1 MRGRTDC
8 ACQILKQSCDMSA
21 LSAHTLTCVSLRR
34 RYHQPMRALLQ
45 TFSWQE
51 LRHHPWRNAAAVV
64 AVMLG
69 VALAFSVHLINA
81 SALSEFSQAV
91 RAVNGQPD
99 LELRAAQ
106 GSFDEALYERV
117 ANDPQVEMASPV
129 LEISSHA
136 LALNGDS
143 TKRQP
148 LRIVGIDA
156 LAVASVA
163 PALMPVPFAAPAA
176 SQPGQSDEPGRQPE
190 AGRFAI
196 FAPNTVFLNPAAR
209 QLFSARALQLQ
220 DGLQLRRV
228 TVAGS
233 VSAGG
238 GPLAV
243 MDIGAAQE
251 LFGRS
256 GQLSRIDVRLK
267 PGSDMGRFVAALQL
281 PPGISANAPGDAA
294 ERISNLSRA
303 YRVNLTVLALV
314 ALFTGAFLVFSVLSL
329 SVAKRA
335 QQFALL
341 GVLGLTGRE
350 RLQLVLIESLA
361 LGLVGSVAG
370 VALGSALAALALR
383 LLGGDLGG
391 GYFAGVAPTLQWS
404 GAAALTYG
412 ALGVAAAGVGGW
424 WPARAAQKLPPA
436 QTLKGLGLAGSGGA
450 GGWLSL
456 ALIAAGALLAL
467 LPPVFGIPLAAYFS
481 VGLLL
486 VGGITGLPWLIT
498 LLYDRLSPWVAHR
511 LLPLLA
517 VERAR
522 RVRTSAAV
530 AISGV
535 VASLS
540 LAVAL
545 TVMVASF
552 RDSVTH
558 WLDVVLPADLYVRS
572 TLGASSS
579 DAGYFSPEFVQA
591 AARLSGVARVST
603 LRSAPLLLDA
613 GKPAITL
620 MSRPLDDPASAL
632 PLIAAPLPV
641 PPGHVGI
648 YVSEAMVDL
657 YGARP
662 GSVFAPL
669 AQAFGALAQTQ
680 SAPILPAAPA
690 APTAPAASATPQFY
704 VAGVWRD
711 YARQFGAI
719 ALAQRD
725 FERLTGDQRV
735 SDLALWL
742 NDTADDAQVQQA
754 LRALAD
760 AQASGGGA
768 LLEMASVSQIRTK
781 SLQIFDRS
789 FAVTYW
795 LQGVA
800 IAIGLFGVAASF
812 SAQVLARRKEFGLL
826 AHLGLSRQQILTVVA
841 GEGAAWTV
849 IGAVAGLALGLA
861 VSTVLVHV
869 VNPQSFHWTMD
880 LRVPWARL
888 LLLCAAVVAAGTLT
902 AWLAGRAAAGRD
914 AVLAVKE
921 DW

>member
-1 MRGRTDC
+1 
-8 ACQILKQSCDMSA
+8 
-21 LSAHTLTCVSLRR
+21 
-34 RYHQPMRALLQ
+34 MRALLQ

-51 LRHHPWRNAAAVV
+51 LRHHPWRSVAAVV

-69 VALAFSVHLINA
+69 VALAFSVHLINN

-99 LELRAAQ
+99 LELRAVQ
-106 GSFDEALYERV
+106 GSFDEALYARV
-117 ANDPQVEMASPV
+117 ANHPQVAMASPV
-129 LEISSHA
+129 LEISTYA
-136 LALNGDS
+136 LEENGD
-143 TKRQP
+143 KAQRQL
-148 LRIVGIDA
+148 LRIIGVDA

-163 PALMPVPFAAPAA
+163 PGLMPL
-176 SQPGQSDEPGRQPE
+176 PGKDADRM
-190 AGRFAI
+190 AL
-196 FAPNTVFLNPAAR
+196 FAPGMVFLNPAAR
-209 QLFSARALQLQ
+209 RVFTSDRLQLQ
-220 DGLQLRRV
+220 DGLQLRSV
-228 TVAGS
+228 AVAGS
-233 VSAGG
+233 VNAGG

-243 MDIGAAQE
+243 MDIAGAQD
-251 LFGRS
+251 LFGRG
-256 GQLSRIDVRLK
+256 GQLSRIDVRLRA
-267 PGSDMGRFVAALQL
+267 GADTRGFIDTLRL
-281 PPGISANAPGDAA
+281 PAGITASAPGDAA
-294 ERISNLSRA
+294 ERVSNLSRA

-361 LGLVGSVAG
+361 LGGVGSLAG
-370 VALGSALAALALR
+370 LLLGSGLAALALR

-391 GYFAGVAPTLQWS
+391 GYFSGVAPTLQWS
-404 GAAALTYG
+404 TGAALAYG
-412 ALGVAAAGVGGW
+412 TLGVAAAGVGGW

-436 QTLKGLGLAGSGGA
+436 QTLKGLGLAPGA
-450 GGWLSL
+450 GTGRWLSL
-456 ALIAAGALLAL
+456 LLIAAGVGLAL
-467 LPPVFGIPLAAYFS
+467 LPPLFGIALAAYIS
-481 VGLLL
+481 VALLL
-486 VGGITGLPWLIT
+486 VGGITALPWLIS

-522 RVRTSAAV
+522 RVRESAAV
-530 AISGV
+530 AVSGV

-552 RDSVTH
+552 RGSVTS

-572 TLGASSS
+572 TLSASAS
-579 DAGYFSPEFVQA
+579 DAAYFSPTFVQA
-591 AARLSGVARVST
+591 LSGVPGVLRVSS
-603 LRSAPLLLDA
+603 LRTTPLLFDA
-613 GKPAITL
+613 GQPAVMLI
-620 MSRPLDDPASAL
+620 SRPIGNPAKDL
-632 PLIAAPLPV
+632 PLVGNALPV
-641 PPGHVGI
+641 PAGQVGI

-662 GSVFAPL
+662 GSVFLPL
-669 AQAFGALAQTQ
+669 SQAFSAFAKASTTQ
-680 SAPILPAAPA
+680 PATDLIANQP
-690 APTAPAASATPQFY
+690 FY

-719 ALAQRD
+719 TLDQRD
-725 FERLTGDQRV
+725 FERLSGDTRV
-735 SDLALWL
+735 NDLALWL
-742 NDTADDAQVQQA
+742 DGQAPDAEVQQA
-754 LRALAD
+754 IRRLAD
-760 AQASGGGA
+760 QQSGGGA
-768 LLEMASVSQIRTK
+768 LLEMASSRQIRSM
-781 SLQIFDRS
+781 SLKIFDRS

-826 AHLGLSRQQILTVVA
+826 AHLGLTRRQILTVVA

-849 IGAVAGLALGLA
+849 IGAFAGLALGLA
-861 VSTVLVHV
+861 VSTVLVFV

-880 LRVPWARL
+880 LQVPWVRL
-888 LLLCAAVVAAGTLT
+888 GLLCASVVLAGTLT

>member
-1 MRGRTDC
+1 M
-8 ACQILKQSCDMSA
+8 ISLLK
-21 LSAHTLTCVSLRR
+21 
-34 RYHQPMRALLQ
+34 

-51 LRHHPWRNAAAVV
+51 LLHHKWRNAAAMV

-81 SALSEFSQAV
+81 SALAEFSQAV

-99 LELRAAQ
+99 LELRAVQ
-106 GSFDEALYERV
+106 GSFDETVYARV
-117 ANDPQVEMASPV
+117 ATHPQVALASPV
-129 LEISSHA
+129 LELGTYA
-136 LALNGDS
+136 VAADG
-143 TKRQP
+143 KRVA
-148 LRIVGIDA
+148 LRIIGVDV
-156 LAVASVA
+156 LAVAAIA
-163 PALMPVPFAAPAA
+163 PALMPVPSTSAADA
-176 SQPGQSDEPGRQPE
+176 D
-190 AGRFAI
+190 RFAL
-196 FAPNTVFLNPAAR
+196 FAPDAVFLNPAAR
-209 QLFSARALQLQ
+209 QLLAASQLDLQS
-220 DGLQLRRV
+220 GLALRRV
-228 TVAGS
+228 RVAGT

-243 MDIGAAQE
+243 MDIAAAQQ
-251 LFGRS
+251 LFDRIGE
-256 GQLSRIDVRLK
+256 LSRIDVRLK
-267 PGSDMGRFVAALQL
+267 AGSDARRFIDLLQL
-281 PPGISANAPGDAA
+281 PPNITASAPGDAA
-294 ERISNLSRA
+294 ERVSNLSRA

-350 RLQLVLIESLA
+350 RLQLVLIESLV
-361 LGLVGSVAG
+361 LGLA
-370 VALGSALAALALR
+370 GSALGIALGTGLAGLALR

-391 GYFAGVAPTLQWS
+391 GYFAGVAPALQWR
-404 GAAALTYG
+404 GVAALTYG
-412 ALGVAAAGVGGW
+412 ALGVLAAGVGGW

-436 QTLKGLGLAGSGGA
+436 QTLKGLGIATGA
-450 GGWLSL
+450 GTSRWVSIF
-456 ALIAAGALLAL
+456 LIAAGALLAL
-467 LPPVFGIPLAAYFS
+467 LPPLLGIPLAAYLS

-486 VGGITGLPWLIT
+486 VGGITALPWLIA

-511 LLPLLA
+511 LLPMLA

-522 RVRTSAAV
+522 RVRESAAV
-530 AISGV
+530 AVSGV

-558 WLDVVLPADLYVRS
+558 WLDVVLPADLYVR
-572 TLGASSS
+572 TALGTPAS
-579 DAGYFSPEFVQA
+579 DTAYFSPEFVQA
-591 AARLSGVARVST
+591 LARLPGVARVST
-603 LRSAPLLLDA
+603 LRTTQLQLDP
-613 GKPAITL
+613 GQPAVALI
-620 MSRPLDDPASAL
+620 SRPIDDPASTL
-632 PLIAAPLPV
+632 PLVGQSLPV
-641 PPGHVGI
+641 PPGHIGI

-657 YGARP
+657 YGAQP
-662 GSVFAPL
+662 GSIFSPL
-669 AQAFGALAQTQ
+669 SQSFSALAQSGRAQ
-680 SAPILPAAPA
+680 AAPDLIA
-690 APTAPAASATPQFY
+690 NHDPPRFY

-719 ALAQRD
+719 AIAQRD

-735 SDLALWL
+735 NDLALWL
-742 NDTADDAQVQQA
+742 SSDASDAPVQQA
-754 LRALAD
+754 IRRLAE
-760 AQASGGGA
+760 QQSGAGA
-768 LLEMASVSQIRTK
+768 LLDMASVSQIRAT
-781 SLQIFDRS
+781 SLKIFDRS

-826 AHLGLSRQQILTVVA
+826 AHLGLTRRQILAVVA
-841 GEGAAWTV
+841 GEGAAWTA
-849 IGAVAGLALGLA
+849 IGAVAGLGLGLA

-880 LRVPWARL
+880 LQVPWGRL
-888 LLLCAAVVAAGTLT
+888 LALCAAVMLAGTLT
-902 AWLAGRAAAGRD
+902 AWLAGRAAAGKD